1 MLKTVITPNENTYS
15 LPIPPYYIGKTLE
28 VLLYSSD
35 EFFEIKIPST
45 NKKPSDFFC
54 TLSATE
60 GEKFQDYV
68 TNSRS
73 EWNRNI

>member
-1 MLKTVITPNENTYS
+1 MLKTVITPSENTYS

-35 EFFEIKIPST
+35 EFFENKAPNA
-45 NKKPSDFFC
+45 NKKPSDFFG